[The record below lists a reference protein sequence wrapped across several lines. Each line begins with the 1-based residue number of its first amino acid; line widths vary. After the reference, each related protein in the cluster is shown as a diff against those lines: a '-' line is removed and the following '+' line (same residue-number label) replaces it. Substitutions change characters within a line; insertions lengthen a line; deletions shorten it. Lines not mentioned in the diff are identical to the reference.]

1 MGFKSSCQ
9 KKSIQKIYL
18 GKNLEVAVVYFV
30 YFRHTSL
37 KRERIFHWTAIFA
50 TTITIF
56 MSVNKK

>member
-9 KKSIQKIYL
+9 KRSVQKVCL
-18 GKNLEVAVVYFV
+18 GKNLEVAVVYIC
-30 YFRHTSL
+30 YGHTSL
-37 KRERIFHWTAIFA
+37 KRERIFHWIANFA